1 MTSVTKYVNRQGR
14 EKWRNRKGKGR
25 KRGSNPFSLASSIL
39 ERNAT
44 ECFATRNVAGA
55 GTGSS
60 FSRVL
65 DPWKTAIKR
74 FISTPLLRASTFLPS
89 FLPSFLLP
97 TFHLSFLVVEI
108 HACDVFLPSSFP
120 RFIHL
125 SLSLFL
131 YEIPFTPVRCLHR
144 PGLRHVYFPRRGNL
158 QVSWITSATAW
169 WTDNLL
175 VHKDDVSKRTREMFR
190 EGMQI
195 RTKC

>member
-1 MTSVTKYVNRQGR
+1 MRNGET
-14 EKWRNRKGKGR
+14 EKEKEEKEARI
-25 KRGSNPFSLASSIL
+25 PFRSHSSIL

-89 FLPSFLLP
+89 FLPP
-97 TFHLSFLVVEI
+97 IFHLSFLVVEI

-120 RFIHL
+120 TFIHL

-131 YEIPFTPVRCLHR
+131 YKIPFTPVRCLHR
-144 PGLRHVYFPRRGNL
+144 PGLRHVYFPRRD
-158 QVSWITSATAW
+158 TSRYRG
-169 WTDNLL
+169 LPL
-175 VHKDDVSKRTREMFR
+175 PPLGGRTTCLFVKMTSQSERERCFER
-190 EGMQI
+190 VC
-195 RTKC
+195 K

>member
-89 FLPSFLLP
+89 FLPSFLP
-97 TFHLSFLVVEI
+97 PSNLSSFFPCRLVTRVW
-108 HACDVFLPSSFP
+108 CLPSFFLSYIYP
-120 RFIHL
+120 SL
-125 SLSLFL
+125 SLSFYIKYPLHPCGVSTAQGYVTFISL
-131 YEIPFTPVRCLHR
+131 VEIPPGIVDYLCHR
-144 PGLRHVYFPRRGNL
+144 
-158 QVSWITSATAW
+158 
-169 WTDNLL
+169 L
-175 VHKDDVSKRTREMFR
+175 VDGQLACS
-190 EGMQI
+190 
-195 RTKC
+195 